1 VIELPGQTLL
11 PGLIDVHTHLS
22 YEIVPGWQWEPVTWT
37 TGDFAFR
44 SGKNAEV
51 TLMAGFTTIREL
63 GAPGFVDVSTM
74 KAIERGDII
83 GPHIIPSGHAI
94 GTTGGHCDITGF
106 APGIAEGDYRSGI
119 ADGVDEVVKAVR
131 YQVKHGAK
139 AIKICATAGVLSF
152 EGPVGAQQYS
162 GAELKAAADEA
173 HRHGLKIA
181 AHVHGTEGIIAASNA
196 GIDSLEHNSMM
207 TEEAAQIIKE
217 NGTWV
222 APNMYLITALDMSQ
236 LPPAIR
242 AKGEYVLPLS
252 RESFK
257 RAYDMDLNIASGS
270 DAGVYPHGENAGE
283 LVARVDQGMSPGD
296 AIRSATLWSAEALGT
311 PDRGQIKVGLMADLI
326 AVPGNPLEN
335 ISLLQNVP
343 FVMKEGVVYK
353 QEP

>member
-1 VIELPGQTLL
+1 MHAQH
-11 PGLIDVHTHLS
+11 PGLRRRESGRHSEHT
-22 YEIVPGWQWEPVTWT
+22 
-37 TGDFAFR
+37 
-44 SGKNAEV
+44 
-51 TLMAGFTTIREL
+51 
-63 GAPGFVDVSTM
+63 APGYIESHVDR
-74 KAIERGDII
+74 K
-83 GPHIIPSGHAI
+83 
-94 GTTGGHCDITGF
+94 
-106 APGIAEGDYRSGI
+106 
-119 ADGVDEVVKAVR
+119 
-131 YQVKHGAK
+131 
-139 AIKICATAGVLSF
+139 
-152 EGPVGAQQYS
+152 
-162 GAELKAAADEA
+162 
-173 HRHGLKIA
+173 
-181 AHVHGTEGIIAASNA
+181 
-196 GIDSLEHNSMM
+196 
-207 TEEAAQIIKE
+207 
-217 NGTWV
+217 
-222 APNMYLITALDMSQ
+222 NMD
-236 LPPAIR
+236 R